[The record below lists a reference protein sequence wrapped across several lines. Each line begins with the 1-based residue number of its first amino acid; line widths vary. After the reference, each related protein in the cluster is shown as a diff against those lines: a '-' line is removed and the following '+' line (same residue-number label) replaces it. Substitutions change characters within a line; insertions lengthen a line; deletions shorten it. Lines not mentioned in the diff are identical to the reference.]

1 MAGIDTANQFPNS
14 YMAKA
19 AKLGASR
26 FVSDDFPSRIQLP
39 SQENVSIAA
48 ATGLTVPSG
57 ATSPPGT
64 TVVNV
69 PTYAIITAI
78 GGTLYATYD
87 GSTPSAANYA
97 IAVAAGNELPVQGA
111 AALAAIKVIGT
122 TMSVS
127 YWS

>member
-1 MAGIDTANQFPNS
+1 MSGIDTANQFPNS

-39 SQENVSIAA
+39 SQENVSISTAKA
-48 ATGLTVPSG
+48 LTVPSG
-57 ATSPPGT
+57 ATSSPGT

-69 PTYAIITAI
+69 PTYAVITAI

-87 GSTPSAANYA
+87 GSTPSATNYA
-97 IAVAAGNELPVQGA
+97 VSIAAGQQLPVQGA
-111 AALAAIKVIGT
+111 AALAAILVFGT